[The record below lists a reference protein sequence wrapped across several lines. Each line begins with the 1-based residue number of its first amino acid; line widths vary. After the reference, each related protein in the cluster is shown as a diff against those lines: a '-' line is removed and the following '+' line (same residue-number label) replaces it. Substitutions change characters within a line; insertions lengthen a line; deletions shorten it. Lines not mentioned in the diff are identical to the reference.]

1 MTSSTVCGKVW
12 TIVGVKADSGK
23 APNGGVRHP
32 SGRRKAKRIGDRE
45 TALRVASRIRERM
58 ARGDLRLGDA
68 SDSDTLEIHAR
79 AWLNGLSGNL
89 KVSTIAFYVV

>member
-1 MTSSTVCGKVW
+1 
-12 TIVGVKADSGK
+12 
-23 APNGGVRHP
+23 
-32 SGRRKAKRIGDRE
+32 
-45 TALRVASRIRERM
+45 M